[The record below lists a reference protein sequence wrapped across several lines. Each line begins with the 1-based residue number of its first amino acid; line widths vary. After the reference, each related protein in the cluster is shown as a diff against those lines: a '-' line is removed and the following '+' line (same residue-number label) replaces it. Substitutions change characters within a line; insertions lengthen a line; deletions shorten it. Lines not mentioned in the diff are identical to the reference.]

1 MVRQRAR
8 IANSRGDFLHHLR
21 TRWLRESRAI
31 EVEEQAV
38 GNGQASQA
46 GSIHVFRSMLEPI
59 LIGLSAVLWGGLWGY
74 ATLLIVLVNF
84 KEQGSVY
91 AYPMQVVLDRFVE
104 SLGLDWLKALHAMQ
118 LKPLRQISYAL
129 FGAVTLGVVWM
140 LWVLG

>member
-1 MVRQRAR
+1 V
-8 IANSRGDFLHHLR
+8 
-21 TRWLRESRAI
+21 RESRAI
-31 EVEEQAV
+31 EVEERAV

-46 GSIHVFRSMLEPI
+46 GSIDVSRSMLEPI

-84 KEQGSVY
+84 KENDSAY
-91 AYPMQVVLDRFVE
+91 AYPMQAVLDRFVE

-140 LWVLG
+140 LWVMG